1 MCISGLG
8 SGDILSW
15 LLPLVSV
22 EKSALWRYL
31 ETVGE
36 QKTGTRNGALISY
49 TLHLSCIYHI
59 VSFHCRVSSFPLLS
73 LNLLVYSKLLHKGN
87 SFLLRINRD

>member
-1 MCISGLG
+1 MCISGFG

-15 LLPLVSV
+15 LLLLVSV

-36 QKTGTRNGALISY
+36 QKTGTRN
-49 TLHLSCIYHI
+49 
-59 VSFHCRVSSFPLLS
+59 
-73 LNLLVYSKLLHKGN
+73 
-87 SFLLRINRD
+87 